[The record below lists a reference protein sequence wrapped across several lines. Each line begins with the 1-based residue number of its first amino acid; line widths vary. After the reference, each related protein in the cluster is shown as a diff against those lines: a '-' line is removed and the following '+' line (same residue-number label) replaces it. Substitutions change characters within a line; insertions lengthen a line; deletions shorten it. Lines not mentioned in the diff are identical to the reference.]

1 MGLEKCIHGFENMSS
16 HKMTRFWR
24 SWYTFYEDPL
34 MEEPEYEHYKKGTLR
49 KCLEKNNAR
58 DSEKQGKLK
67 LMPITETYSLED
79 V

>member
-1 MGLEKCIHGFENMSS
+1 
-16 HKMTRFWR
+16 
-24 SWYTFYEDPL
+24 

>member
-1 MGLEKCIHGFENMSS
+1 MFG
-16 HKMTRFWR
+16 
-24 SWYTFYEDPL
+24 
-34 MEEPEYEHYKKGTLR
+34 
-49 KCLEKNNAR
+49 KNNAR